1 MMCAS
6 CRAAL
11 DFPTALTV
19 EDVCVR
25 LCDACCLRWA
35 NGALE
40 LEIVPKPLAPEPRQG
55 SIFDILEE
63 RP

>member
-1 MMCAS
+1 M
-6 CRAAL
+6 